1 MGQPKLAKDTRREH
15 RVTARMQIELV
26 VDEGTVSEVGNTINI
41 SANGVYFQSQRY
53 IAPLTMLGLRI
64 QLPGERGKSKR
75 EVLDVRGVVVRIEP
89 EEPQDDVDLYEVACF
104 FMDTTPDFRERLGHY
119 VQSNL

>member
-15 RVTARMQIELV
+15 RVTARLQIELM
-26 VDEGTVSEVGNTINI
+26 VDEGTASEVGNTINI
-41 SANGVYFQSQRY
+41 SANGVYFHSQRY

-64 QLPGERGKSKR
+64 QLPGERGKSRR

-89 EEPQDDVDLYEVACF
+89 EEPQDDVDRYEVACF
-104 FMDTTPDFRERLGHY
+104 FMDTSPDFRERLGHY
-119 VQSNL
+119 VQSNI